1 MNFPDTLLPSSLHWI
16 ANFLALLLLALALIR
31 APWRWLKRT
40 DILNVFMGAAVTLIM
55 VWSIKAGIKPGLN
68 FHMLG
73 ATLLT
78 LMFGPWLALAVL
90 SLVLG
95 AVTITGSAGWISFG
109 ANFLLMA
116 ALPVMMSYAIF
127 RAADRHLP
135 NHLFVYIFVS
145 GFIAAGLAM
154 VTCGLVSATLLRVVG
169 TYTSAYLGSQY
180 LPFFILM
187 GWSEAMLT
195 GMAITLMVVYRPDWV
210 CTFSDER
217 YLKSQT

>member
-1 MNFPDTLLPSSLHWI
+1 MNFTDTLLPSSLHWI
-16 ANFLALLLLALALIR
+16 ANLFTLLLLVLILRR
-31 APWRWLKRT
+31 APWRRLQKL
-40 DILNVFMGAAVTLIM
+40 DILNVFMGAAVTLLM
-55 VWSIKAGIKPGLN
+55 MWSIKAGIKPGLN

-73 ATLLT
+73 GTLLT

-90 SLVLG
+90 SMVLCAITLLG
-95 AVTITGSAGWISFG
+95 AAGWASIG

-116 ALPVMMSYAIF
+116 ALPVLLSYSIF

-135 NHLFVYIFVS
+135 NHLFVYIFVN
-145 GFIAAGLAM
+145 GFVGAGLAM
-154 VTCGLVSATLLRVVG
+154 VTCGLTAATLLRIVG
-169 TYTSAYLGSQY
+169 TYTSSYLGSQY

-195 GMAITLMVVYRPDWV
+195 GMAITLMVVYRPEWV

-217 YLKSQT
+217 YLKSKT